1 MSTSSLLGY
10 WWGMD
15 TQTQHHKTTQQ
26 FRQVMPYVSM
36 CVCQVEMAQ
45 HVVALTMFVGL
56 IVSTWVIW
64 FRHSMLVVD
73 PTTSN
78 NRSKAM
84 PQLGQLVNGCCQV
97 VSVERHVLQCTICNP
112 ENTPRQEMQHSISN
126 NLQHSHR
133 CAHRLKRLYFPVWV
147 LKIAGGLGRWTYGAL
162 HGPERIPPYHFTQS
176 YTIYINL
183 W

>member
-1 MSTSSLLGY
+1 MMVSHIAFWFRLTRNEHPFTSGLLVGH
-10 WWGMD
+10 GH
-15 TQTQHHKTTQQ
+15 TNTTSQNNAT
-26 FRQVMPYVSM
+26 VSASHAIRIHV

-64 FRHSMLVVD
+64 FRHSMLVD

-97 VSVERHVLQCTICNP
+97 VSVERHVLRDDLQEVLTICKG
-112 ENTPRQEMQHSISN
+112 EVPRCP
-126 NLQHSHR
+126 LDPR
-133 CAHRLKRLYFPVWV
+133 F
-147 LKIAGGLGRWTYGAL
+147 YG
-162 HGPERIPPYHFTQS
+162 
-176 YTIYINL
+176 
-183 W
+183 